1 MSIEKVREYFRQFG
15 KENDVMEFETS
26 SATVTLAAQTL
37 GVEECRIAKSLS
49 FDVKGDTVI
58 IVVAGD
64 RRIDNPKFKA
74 QFGTKAKMLPLEE
87 TEERTGHLA
96 GGVCSFA
103 VKEGVKC
110 YLDMSLKEFET
121 VYPACGSSNSAI
133 KLTPDEL
140 EKYTDGFVSWID
152 VTKAPEKTEA

>member
-1 MSIEKVREYFRQFG
+1 MSIDTVREYFRQFG
-15 KENDVMEFETS
+15 RENDVMEFPVS
-26 SATVTLAAQTL
+26 SATVSLAAQAL

-64 RRIDNPKFKA
+64 RRIDNQKFKA
-74 QFGTKAKMLPLEE
+74 QFATKAKMLPFEE
-87 TEERTGHLA
+87 TEVRTGHLA

-110 YLDMSLKEFET
+110 YLDMSLREYET

-133 KLTPDEL
+133 KLTPDEM

-152 VTKAPEKTEA
+152 VCKVPEKPEA